1 MMFTINANP
10 ATNANTKIHFV
21 ISNAATT
28 NRISATN
35 AIMALIKLIRK
46 AVHLY
51 QTGNRPYIRIP
62 CR

>member
-1 MMFTINANP
+1 MFTMNANP
-10 ATNANTKIHFV
+10 ATNANTNIHLV
-21 ISNAATT
+21 ISIAAIT

-35 AIMALIKLIRK
+35 AANALIKLIRM